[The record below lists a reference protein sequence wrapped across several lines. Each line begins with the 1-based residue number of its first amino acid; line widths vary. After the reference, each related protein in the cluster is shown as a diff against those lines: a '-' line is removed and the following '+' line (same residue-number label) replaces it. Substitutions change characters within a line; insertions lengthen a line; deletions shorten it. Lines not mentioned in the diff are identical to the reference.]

1 MSRPMRILVP
11 ADFSPTSELA
21 LQYALDIAPAGAWI
35 HVLHVIDEA
44 GLLAAY
50 PDGMYVELPA
60 ARDELIA
67 AAEGQLAALVRKVV
81 PPNIVVTT
89 EAVVG
94 RPVTQIAET
103 AKTRAADLIV
113 MGTHGRG
120 ALAHLMMGSVTERV
134 VRTAQCPVLTVRD
147 NSRAADVLAE
157 EVVSHRL
164 AAHP

>member
-21 LQYALDIAPAGAWI
+21 LQYALDIAPVGASI
-35 HVLHVIDEA
+35 HVLHVVDEA
-44 GLLAAY
+44 GLLHAY
-50 PDGMYVELPA
+50 PDGMYVELPG

-67 AAEGQLAALVRKVV
+67 AAEGQLAALVGKIV
-81 PPNIVVTT
+81 PPTTAVTT

-103 AKTRAADLIV
+103 AKTRAVDLIV

-120 ALAHLMMGSVTERV
+120 AIAHLMLGSVAERV

-164 AAHP
+164 TAHP